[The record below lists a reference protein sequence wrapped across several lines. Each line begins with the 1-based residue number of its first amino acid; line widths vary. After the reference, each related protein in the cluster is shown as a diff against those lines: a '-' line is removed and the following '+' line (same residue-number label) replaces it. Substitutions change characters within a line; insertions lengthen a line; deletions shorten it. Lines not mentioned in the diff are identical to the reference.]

1 MDILFGFQWF
11 PVAGKKISN
20 SKELEGF
27 SKFLPVGLD
36 LNFPGLEYL
45 LHSSLTL
52 LLPQGWE
59 EAPSEKGPHYPGV
72 SVGYTSQ
79 SLVTLKFPSPRSV
92 EKDYRNLADN

>member
-1 MDILFGFQWF
+1 MISRGK
-11 PVAGKKISN
+11 KKISN

-27 SKFLPVGLD
+27 SKLLPVDLN

-52 LLPQGWE
+52 VTPRVRGSHM
-59 EAPSEKGPHYPGV
+59 SEKGPLSLGDN
-72 SVGYTSQ
+72 VGHTSQ
-79 SLVTLKFPSPRSV
+79 SLVTLKFASPRSV